1 MRPRGGADRSGLVD
15 AFAAEAGGGLMAAGA
30 TASRTGGKLFGVAGV
45 LMALCCIA
53 GPAVLGAAA
62 GAAIGSWI
70 GVAAAILVAVGG
82 VLLGWRWRSGR
93 DGAC

>member
-1 MRPRGGADRSGLVD
+1 M
-15 AFAAEAGGGLMAAGA
+15 EAGAN
-30 TASRTGGKLFGVAGV
+30 ASRKGGKLFGVAGV
-45 LMALCCIA
+45 LMVLCCIA

-70 GVAAAILVAVGG
+70 GVAAAALVSVGG
-82 VLLGWRWRSGR
+82 VLLVRRWRGGR